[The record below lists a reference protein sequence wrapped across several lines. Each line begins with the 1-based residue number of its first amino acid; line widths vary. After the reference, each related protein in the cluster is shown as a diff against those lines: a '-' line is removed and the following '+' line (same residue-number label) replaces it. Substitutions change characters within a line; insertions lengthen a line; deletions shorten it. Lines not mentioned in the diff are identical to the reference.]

1 MLKLVGCGLIFAG
14 TIGCAIG
21 VRSEVAD
28 HVRFLYRLKRLLVEL
43 SEDIRYSHQPM
54 EQILLQ
60 KQTNT
65 DERIAKLCVELGTK
79 LAAGNVISASE
90 EWENVF
96 LKKRRELHLSQMEA
110 ELFAEAGRAFF
121 GKCMEENGA
130 HFAIVMDK
138 LDFCI
143 EEQRKEQREK
153 QKVLQSVVMM
163 GGAVLVL
170 LLI

>member
-1 MLKLVGCGLIFAG
+1 MLKIAGCCLIFAG

-21 VRSEVAD
+21 VRREVAD
-28 HVRFLYRLKRLLVEL
+28 HVHLLYRLKQLLVEL

-54 EQILLQ
+54 EQILMQ
-60 KQTNT
+60 KRFEG
-65 DERIAKLCVELGTK
+65 DERIAELCVELGKK
-79 LAAGNVISASE
+79 LAAGNVTSASK
-90 EWENVF
+90 EWENII
-96 LKKRRELHLSQMEA
+96 LKKRKELRLSQMEA
-110 ELFAEAGRAFF
+110 ELLAEAGNAFF
-121 GKCMEENGA
+121 GKCMEENSA